1 MRAVLTILIA
11 AVLALGSARAAPA
24 ERDLGLGLKYFRA
37 RAIPADLPTSEAARG
52 GPVVLDL
59 RYAAGDS
66 AGALALTG
74 WLKFHAGPKSPVFL
88 LANAATSRRLLAPL
102 ASPDAV
108 RGLIILGAA
117 APSFEPDIS
126 LAVTAEADRKCWEAF
141 ERGTPLEAL
150 LSDRR
155 EKPRDD
161 EALLVREHLSD
172 SALSADPVDPSSA
185 PPAQAAPLLDEV
197 LRRAVQLHRT
207 LVALRRLPAPAG
219 TPAKL

>member
-1 MRAVLTILIA
+1 MKAVPTLLIA
-11 AVLALGSARAAPA
+11 AVLALGAARGAPA

-37 RAIPADLPTSEAARG
+37 RAVPADLPTSEAARG

-59 RYAAGDS
+59 RYATGDS
-66 AGALALTG
+66 AGALALAG
-74 WLKFHAGPKSPVFL
+74 RLKFHAGPNNPVFL
-88 LANAATSRRLLAPL
+88 LANAGTSRRLLAPL

-108 RGLIILGAA
+108 RGLIILGPA
-117 APSFEPDIS
+117 APSFEPDIP
-126 LAVTAEADRKCWEAF
+126 LAVKADADRKCWEAF
-141 ERGTPLEAL
+141 EHGTPIEAL

-172 SALSADPVDPSSA
+172 SALSADPVDPASA
-185 PPAQAAPLLDEV
+185 PPAPAAPLLDEV

-207 LVALRRLPAPAG
+207 LVALRRLPVPAG
-219 TPAKL
+219 ARARL